1 MTADSSLSQAVRER
15 YAEAARQ
22 ALTTNTTSCCGG
34 ASGCGQSTAPLSI
47 DPITSNLYDEE
58 QTPFDGALAA
68 SLGCGNPTALIELQ
82 PGEHVGV
89 ASTYCSRHAGSPLVA
104 SPTAST

>member
-68 SLGCGNPTALIELQ
+68 SLLAGCVVAPPLPPPPGRAPQGQELPPPPPP
-82 PGEHVGV
+82 PGQ
-89 ASTYCSRHAGSPLVA
+89 
-104 SPTAST
+104 